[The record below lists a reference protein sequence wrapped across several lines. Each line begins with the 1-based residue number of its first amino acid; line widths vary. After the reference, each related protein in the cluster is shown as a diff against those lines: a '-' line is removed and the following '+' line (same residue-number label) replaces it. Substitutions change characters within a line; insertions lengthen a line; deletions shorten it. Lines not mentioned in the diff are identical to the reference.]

1 MMIEFGVT
9 TDSTNTKFAPLAALT
24 AYYQAQNVLEPLQSV
39 TSAAKKGDFTLPD
52 KLVQVFLSI
61 LSGCEYIAEVNTKLR
76 CEQNLAQVNRIS
88 RFADQSTLATAL
100 NELSQ
105 MNLDQLLVA
114 TRQISDRCSQMQQH
128 DWRGFL
134 LLDFDLSGLL
144 CGKQAEGSVKGF
156 FSGKKTPQDDS

>member
-9 TDSTNTKFAPLAALT
+9 TDLTNTKFAPLAALT
-24 AYYQAQNVLEPLQSV
+24 ACYQAQNVLEPLQSV

-52 KLVQVFLSI
+52 KLIQVFLSI
-61 LSGCEYIAEVNTKLR
+61 LSGCEYISEVNTKLR

-88 RFADQSTLATAL
+88 RFADQSTLAMAL

-105 MNLDQLLVA
+105 MNLDQLLAA
-114 TRQISDRCSQMQQH
+114 TRQISDQCSQTRRH

-134 LLDFDLSGLL
+134 SLDFDLSGLL
-144 CGKQAEGSVKGF
+144 CGKQAEGSKKGF
-156 FSGKKTPQDDS
+156 FSGKKTLRDDN

>member
-1 MMIEFGVT
+1 MAIEWGIT
-9 TDSTNTKFAPLAALT
+9 IELANTKFAPLAALT

-39 TSAAKKGDFTLPD
+39 ASAAKKGDFTLPD
-52 KLVQVFLSI
+52 KLLQVLLSI
-61 LSGCEYIAEVNTKLR
+61 LSGCEYIAEVNTRLR

-114 TRQISDRCSQMQQH
+114 TRQISDRCSQMRQH

-144 CGKQAEGSVKGF
+144 CGKQAEGSKKGF
-156 FSGKKTPQDDS
+156 FSGKKTVPGGN